1 MALSFETYKTYK
13 VVGGRRKHW
22 AIRLH
27 TRSKMKQETEWLIE
41 WMLKYLFLNQGFVKY
56 QRLSTQEGLTLMSLI
71 FFLLSFRHSFI
82 LSFRFKTGCF
92 SKRGKKTDP
101 SDQCNLRNYP
111 KYFYSYIDVTM
122 PIVAFYLSGTALKTK
137 CLFNHQQ
144 SAWTIPC
151 WIHPISSDLGS

>member
-1 MALSFETYKTYK
+1 MALSFETYKTFK
-13 VVGGRRKHW
+13 VVGVRRKHW
-22 AIRLH
+22 AIRFH
-27 TRSKMKQETEWLIE
+27 FKMKQKN
-41 WMLKYLFLNQGFVKY
+41 WMIDWMNVKISLLKSGVCKISKIVYTRRTHPHVFNFFPSVIP
-56 QRLSTQEGLTLMSLI
+56 SFIHS
-71 FFLLSFRHSFI
+71 FFLSDLKPAF
-82 LSFRFKTGCF
+82 LA
-92 SKRGKKTDP
+92 RGVKKTDP

-122 PIVAFYLSGTALKTK
+122 PIVAFYLSGTALTTK

>member
-1 MALSFETYKTYK
+1 M
-13 VVGGRRKHW
+13 GGGSTEQLDF
-22 AIRLH
+22 I
-27 TRSKMKQETEWLIE
+27 SKWNKKLNDWLNE

-92 SKRGKKTDP
+92 SKRGKKSDP